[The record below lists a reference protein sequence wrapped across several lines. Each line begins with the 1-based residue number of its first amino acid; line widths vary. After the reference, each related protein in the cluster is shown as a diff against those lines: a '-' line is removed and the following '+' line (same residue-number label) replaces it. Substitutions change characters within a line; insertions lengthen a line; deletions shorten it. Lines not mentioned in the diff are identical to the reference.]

1 MRYLLYL
8 IFTLLLFHQSVE
20 AQRYNGLMGLC
31 WNVSEP
37 LGESSNFVGET
48 SLRGAQFEF
57 RNFLTSNFS
66 LGGSIG
72 WQGYQEYE
80 PRETYPI
87 DNGAIT
93 TDLTKFVYTLP
104 VLFNAHRY
112 FQVSDNVLPYIGA
125 GIGAKY
131 SRHAIYYS
139 IYTTEEN
146 KWGFAVR
153 PEIGVIFPIGGV
165 GIQLAADYLWA
176 TNDSATLDFGSTSSL
191 NFRLGMVLL
200 R

>member
-1 MRYLLYL
+1 MRYLLY
-8 IFTLLLFHQSVE
+8 FTFALLLLNQSVE
-20 AQRYNGLMGLC
+20 AQRYTGLMGLS
-31 WNVSEP
+31 WNVSVP
-37 LGESSNFVGET
+37 LGQSTNFVGET
-48 SLRGAQFEF
+48 SLRGGQFEF
-57 RNFLTSNFS
+57 RDFLNSNLS
-66 LGGSIG
+66 LGGSLG
-72 WQGYQEYE
+72 WNGYQEYE

-104 VLFNAHRY
+104 VLFNVHRY
-112 FQVSDNVLPYIGA
+112 FPVSENVLPYIGA

-153 PEIGVIFPIGGV
+153 PEIGVIFPINDV
-165 GIQLAADYLWA
+165 GIILAADYLWA
-176 TNDSATLDFGSTSSL
+176 TNDSSILNFGNTSSL